1 MADELDDL
9 LDGQEEE
16 KKSNKLVIILVTIL
30 IVLIWL
36 AIFVLLVKLDVGGF
50 GSKVLY
56 PVLKDVPVINKILPN
71 ASDEQIG
78 IDSKYP
84 YTTLSEAIA
93 RIEELENE
101 NLRLNEATAVNAQTI
116 ADLTSEVARLSP
128 FEAYQKNYEVLKR
141 QFDEQIVFGNEYTG
155 NYAADPDTYIE
166 WYEKMD
172 PENAAAIYQM
182 AIEKRA
188 SSQVIVDLSKTYSKM
203 KAAQAASILEEMT
216 GDEEK
221 VASILANMSQANAAA
236 ILQNMNSTYAAKI
249 TLLMYPSPYTVEE
262 YRENR
267 RQEQMGINP
276 VGNPDGTHG
285 GSSSNTNSGNSGSN
299 LTRNPDAMPGNNTGS
314 AAADNGHNRKKNYI
328 LSEGMNIEP
337 LVDMGVFTK
346 DGRVVNSMY
355 DKYKQINRF
364 VEILNDEISNLK
376 ARKLNVIDF
385 GCGKSYLTFVV
396 YYYLTE
402 VMGLEVN
409 MIGLDLKADV
419 IDKCNKA
426 AQKYHYDKLRFELG
440 DINGYKAPFDVDMVI
455 TLHACDTAT
464 DYALYNAVQ
473 WKAKMIFSVPCCQ
486 HELNKQ
492 MKPATLPIMSRYG
505 IIKER
510 FAALATDAVRANLL
524 EYSGYRTQLL
534 EFIDFDHTPKNILIR
549 AVYRPV
555 VPKSVKENALNEVH
569 ALMKEFSFEPTL
581 YKLLLGPDTT
591 VPQTK

>member
-1 MADELDDL
+1 MNELQQYLSIILETDFNKIIISNPA
-9 LDGQEEE
+9 GKSEEYQ
-16 KKSNKLVIILVTIL
+16 KLVIERKKDFCQISKYTQKQVFHENVKKEQLADRCVELTAGHYRQVNAMTADAEHIIL
-30 IVLIWL
+30 ISKNGKCNYKVKRL
-36 AIFVLLVKLDVGGF
+36 A
-50 GSKVLY
+50 
-56 PVLKDVPVINKILPN
+56 
-71 ASDEQIG
+71 
-78 IDSKYP
+78 
-84 YTTLSEAIA
+84 TEAI
-93 RIEELENE
+93 
-101 NLRLNEATAVNAQTI
+101 
-116 ADLTSEVARLSP
+116 
-128 FEAYQKNYEVLKR
+128 
-141 QFDEQIVFGNEYTG
+141 
-155 NYAADPDTYIE
+155 
-166 WYEKMD
+166 
-172 PENAAAIYQM
+172 
-182 AIEKRA
+182 
-188 SSQVIVDLSKTYSKM
+188 
-203 KAAQAASILEEMT
+203 KAAGAGTGMAAGVE
-216 GDEEK
+216 
-221 VASILANMSQANAAA
+221 A
-236 ILQNMNSTYAAKI
+236 
-249 TLLMYPSPYTVEE
+249 PS
-262 YRENR
+262 
-267 RQEQMGINP
+267 G
-276 VGNPDGTHG
+276 
-285 GSSSNTNSGNSGSN
+285 
-299 LTRNPDAMPGNNTGS
+299 
-314 AAADNGHNRKKNYI
+314 NGHNRKKNYI

-376 ARKLNVIDF
+376 VKKLNVIDF

-419 IDKCNKA
+419 IEKCNRA
-426 AQKYHYDKLRFELG
+426 AEKYHYDKLHFELG

-464 DYALYNAVQ
+464 DFALFNAIQ

-555 VPKSVKENALNEVH
+555 APKSVKENALNEVH
-569 ALMKEFSFEPTL
+569 ALMKEFAFEPTL
-581 YKLLLGPDTT
+581 YKLLGIGEK
-591 VPQTK
+591 Q

>member
-1 MADELDDL
+1 MNELEQYISIIAGTDFNKIIISNPANKS
-9 LDGQEEE
+9 EEYQ
-16 KKSNKLVIILVTIL
+16 KLVIEQKKDFCQISKYTKKQVFHENVKKEKLEDRCAKLVSGHYRQVNAMTADTEHIIL
-30 IVLIWL
+30 ISKDGRCNYKVKRL
-36 AIFVLLVKLDVGGF
+36 AAG
-50 GSKVLY
+50 
-56 PVLKDVPVINKILPN
+56 
-71 ASDEQIG
+71 
-78 IDSKYP
+78 
-84 YTTLSEAIA
+84 AI
-93 RIEELENE
+93 
-101 NLRLNEATAVNAQTI
+101 
-116 ADLTSEVARLSP
+116 
-128 FEAYQKNYEVLKR
+128 
-141 QFDEQIVFGNEYTG
+141 
-155 NYAADPDTYIE
+155 
-166 WYEKMD
+166 
-172 PENAAAIYQM
+172 
-182 AIEKRA
+182 
-188 SSQVIVDLSKTYSKM
+188 
-203 KAAQAASILEEMT
+203 KAAGAGML
-216 GDEEK
+216 
-221 VASILANMSQANAAA
+221 N
-236 ILQNMNSTYAAKI
+236 
-249 TLLMYPSPYTVEE
+249 
-262 YRENR
+262 
-267 RQEQMGINP
+267 NP
-276 VGNPDGTHG
+276 
-285 GSSSNTNSGNSGSN
+285 GSV
-299 LTRNPDAMPGNNTGS
+299 
-314 AAADNGHNRKKNYI
+314 AADNGHNRKKNYI

-376 ARKLNVIDF
+376 VRKLNVIDF

-402 VMGLEVN
+402 VMGLDVN

-581 YKLLLGPDTT
+581 YKLLLGQVSGPCPNTVGHGPDTT